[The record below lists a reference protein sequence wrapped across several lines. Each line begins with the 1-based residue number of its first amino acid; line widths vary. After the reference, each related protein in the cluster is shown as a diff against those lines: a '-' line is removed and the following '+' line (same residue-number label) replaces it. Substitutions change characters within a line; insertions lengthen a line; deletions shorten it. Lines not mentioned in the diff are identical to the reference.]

1 MKKIISAI
9 AALLSVVCINAQSI
23 YDVDGIYYRIM
34 TSPQD
39 DCKMI
44 AAVWTMNDLEHYQG
58 DIVIPPTVTVNDT
71 PYSVEVIGD
80 QAFKNC
86 YLITSVSIP
95 ASVKEIPAGVFYG
108 CDNLST
114 ITVDPANTV
123 YDSREDCNAVIDK
136 MDNKL
141 IAGCKNSIIPSSV
154 DTIGMMAFAGCKGLT
169 SLTIPSNVI
178 SIKNWAFLDCTG
190 LLTLS
195 VPNTLGDLAIGSFM
209 GCNNIETLDWN
220 TELFSPSYVS
230 RYALASLKTV
240 VISSDV
246 TAIDSKAFEG
256 CNDIDSIYWDY
267 TGNANLSELFAGSAD
282 NVRGITIGPNVTS
295 IATGSFKG
303 FHNLQSLTVEP
314 GNTVFDSRENCN
326 GIVVT
331 ATNTLLIGCKTT
343 TVPEGITRLEDNLFS
358 WCYGPGTLVLPS
370 TLREIGESALN
381 GCSDLASLT
390 IPENVQKIGTG
401 YTDLPKLTSISVDS
415 RNPYYNSNGNC
426 NAIIETATGMLIL
439 GCRNTVIPSGT
450 TGLADYAFANQSQL
464 EFLLIP
470 ASVNNIGSYAFMNC
484 SLLKSLI
491 IPEGVD
497 TIRDKTFSGCSSLEY
512 LSVPSTV
519 KGFGTEVFSGC
530 DNLTSAGPQGG
541 GYRYEFNWDTIPA
554 RAFDKLTKLQTVY
567 IPKTVKAIGSIGIF
581 DDCRSLNSIAVSL
594 KDTKWAIKSQATDG
608 QQQITEVPL
617 DYRLHV
623 NTPLRTLTL
632 LDDTI
637 TDLSKVLTRY
647 IRNLVISEYVKEIKS
662 DAFSFD
668 PLLMRDVPHYVNL
681 TDPWYIVDHDKLF
694 SDSAYTAYY
703 DSLDNAYMD
712 DLHVLHI
719 ESGIE
724 SVIADEAN
732 TEYTSINGVLFSKDA
747 STLVA
752 YPTIRE
758 GEYRIPGSTVNIMEY
773 AFKLKQGLTGI
784 TIPGS
789 VRQISERAFEE
800 CKSLR
805 DVIIDGTP
813 EIGEYAFL
821 GCNNINSVSVI
832 SPEPGIMVIPDSAR
846 TILAGNSSSIHGDN
860 NIIVSSKFN
869 QELGREVSLV
879 SHKYSVLNYS
889 FEFEAGPVPSGTYK
903 VSIGILPTPDNKQ
916 TQFHPAIYGYTDDGQ
931 KVTLFDPEK
940 ELNRPPFKISML
952 YTNDRNS
959 VLNNRYES
967 ILLNNSLVI
976 PEGINRIK
984 VVIANEARDKDEQS
998 AMFMLDRVFF
1008 EPLDQTV
1015 SEKGFGPFDENV
1027 FNNATLYVPQGT
1039 VDAYRNADGWKLFTN
1054 IQEVTKVYPAQE
1066 IEVTITDA
1074 GYATFYY
1081 SDADYVLPT
1090 GLKAMVVSDI
1100 AADGKLVYTT
1110 IAQGGSGTIPAG
1122 TAVVLATDDNRGGVF
1137 KLEIASRNS
1146 TYRDNNLLM
1155 GTDVATTTYGP
1166 GSCYFYKLSL
1176 GPSDTGLDSVP
1187 GWYWASANGESFM
1200 IDAHKAWLAIPKSAA
1215 SQTRAFNMEGYPT
1228 QVTDLSPDFESI
1240 LIHDLN
1246 GRVMSDPSENQ
1257 ILIING
1263 KKVYLAK

>member
-9 AALLSVVCINAQSI
+9 AALLSVACINAQSI

-58 DIVIPPTVTVNDT
+58 EIVIPPTVTVNDT

-108 CDNLST
+108 CDNLSA

-169 SLTIPSNVI
+169 SLAIPSTVI
-178 SIKNWAFLDCTG
+178 SIKNWAFLDCSG

-195 VPNTLGDLAIGSFM
+195 VPNTLCDLAIGSFM

-358 WCYGPGTLVLPS
+358 WCYGPSTLVLPS

-401 YTDLPKLTSISVDS
+401 YTDLHKLTSISVDS

-439 GCRNTVIPSGT
+439 GCCNTVIPSGT

-470 ASVNNIGSYAFMNC
+470 SSVNAIGSYAFMNC

-497 TIRDKTFSGCSSLEY
+497 SIRDKTFSGCSSLEY
-512 LSVPSTV
+512 LSVPSTI

-541 GYRYEFNWDTIPA
+541 GYRYEFNWDTIPT
-554 RAFDKLTKLQTVY
+554 RAFDKLTKIQAVY

-581 DDCRSLNSIAVSL
+581 DDCRSLNSISVSL

-608 QQQITEVPL
+608 QEQITEVPL

-647 IRNLVISEYVKEIKS
+647 IRNLVISEYVKEINS

-668 PLLMRDVPHYVNL
+668 PLLIRDVPHYVNL

-724 SVIADEAN
+724 SITVDVAN
-732 TEYTSINGVLFSKDA
+732 TKYKSIDGVLFSKDA

-789 VRQISERAFEE
+789 VRQISDRAFEG
-800 CKSLR
+800 CKALR

-821 GCNNINSVSVI
+821 GCNNINSVSVL
-832 SPEPGIMVIPDSAR
+832 SPEPGIIVIPDSAR
-846 TILAGNSSSIHGDN
+846 TILAGNSSSILGD
-860 NIIVSSKFN
+860 NIIVNSQFN
-869 QELGREVSLV
+869 RELGREVSLV
-879 SHKYSVLNYS
+879 SHKSVYSYS

-903 VSIGILPTPDNKQ
+903 VSIGILPAPDNKQ
-916 TQFHPAIYGYTDDGQ
+916 TQFHPTIYGYTDDEQ

-940 ELNRPPFKISML
+940 QLSRPPFKISML

-967 ILLNNSLVI
+967 ILLDNSLEI

-984 VVIANEARDKDEQS
+984 VVIKNEVRNTDEQS
-998 AMFMLDRVFF
+998 AKFMLDRVFF

-1039 VDAYRNADGWKLFTN
+1039 VDAYRNADGWKLFRN
-1054 IQEVTKVYPAQE
+1054 ITSEPVTEVYD
-1066 IEVTITDA
+1066 IITD
-1074 GYATFYY
+1074 
-1081 SDADYVLPT
+1081 
-1090 GLKAMVVSDI
+1090 
-1100 AADGKLVYTT
+1100 
-1110 IAQGGSGTIPAG
+1110 
-1122 TAVVLATDDNRGGVF
+1122 
-1137 KLEIASRNS
+1137 
-1146 TYRDNNLLM
+1146 
-1155 GTDVATTTYGP
+1155 
-1166 GSCYFYKLSL
+1166 
-1176 GPSDTGLDSVP
+1176 
-1187 GWYWASANGESFM
+1187 
-1200 IDAHKAWLAIPKSAA
+1200 
-1215 SQTRAFNMEGYPT
+1215 
-1228 QVTDLSPDFESI
+1228 SPQSEPV
-1240 LIHDLN
+1240 IHDLF
-1246 GRVMSDPSENQ
+1246 GRTLSEPVPNS
-1257 ILIING
+1257 ISIING
-1263 KKVYLAK
+1263 KKVYMAR